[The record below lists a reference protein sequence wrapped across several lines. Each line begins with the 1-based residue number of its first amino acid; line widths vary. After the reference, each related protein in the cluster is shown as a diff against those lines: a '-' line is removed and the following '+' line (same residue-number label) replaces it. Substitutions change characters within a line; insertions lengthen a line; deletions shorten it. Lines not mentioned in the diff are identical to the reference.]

1 MHVAWYA
8 CGLRGICDGRSVAE
22 LGTFMV
28 RVDDGGEYLVMSDD
42 ADLDSLHEADLP
54 DYRGIVAGTGVAVIR
69 ILGGEE
75 TEFVEVEV
83 AAFDEPPD
91 PSELQAMYAAWAD
104 VDSSQLRTNGP
115 LELRSV
121 EQEPI
126 VTVAPPRRHW
136 VAVCR
141 NPAPEDRIERHKL
154 IVFPDPMEWLRSRV

>member
-1 MHVAWYA
+1 
-8 CGLRGICDGRSVAE
+8 VAE